1 MDENKIN
8 SEIGL
13 KLKELRKEANLTQ
26 VQLAEKSWIA
36 RSYISDI
43 EKWKAKTSYSKVV
56 VILEVL
62 GYSIDIN

>member
-26 VQLAEKSWIA
+26 VQLAEKS
-36 RSYISDI
+36 
-43 EKWKAKTSYSKVV
+43 
-56 VILEVL
+56 
-62 GYSIDIN
+62 